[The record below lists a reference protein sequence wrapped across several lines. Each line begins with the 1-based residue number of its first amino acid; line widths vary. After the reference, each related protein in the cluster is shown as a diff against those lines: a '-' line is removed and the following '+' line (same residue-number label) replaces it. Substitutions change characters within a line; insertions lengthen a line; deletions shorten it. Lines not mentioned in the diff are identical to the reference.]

1 MSPIAKMAKF
11 MFDASITI
19 VVLLCVIWGMIA
31 IRLFMVYGLFES
43 LTFVLGSILLS
54 ILVCK
59 RDHSHHKYD
68 RKYDCDTGDTYPS
81 GGLPL

>member
-1 MSPIAKMAKF
+1 MSPVVKMAKF

-68 RKYDCDTGDTYPS
+68 RKYDCDHR
-81 GGLPL
+81 